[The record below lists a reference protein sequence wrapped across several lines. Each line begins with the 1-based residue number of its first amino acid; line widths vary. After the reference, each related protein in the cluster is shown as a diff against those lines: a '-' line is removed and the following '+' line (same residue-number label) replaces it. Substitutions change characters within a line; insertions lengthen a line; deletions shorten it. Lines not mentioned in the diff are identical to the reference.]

1 MTWWLHVRHAVRLFA
16 RHPGSTALL
25 LLTMAL
31 AIGAN
36 TAIFSVVDATL
47 FRPLPYP
54 EPERLFQVV
63 TRYSG
68 GGAFGMDTS
77 QNGATW
83 EAIRDNAR
91 TLDAA
96 VYSDW
101 VKGVN
106 FTTGSTTLFV
116 RQQRVS
122 ARFFHVLGVAP
133 LIGREF
139 TADEDRVGGPPA
151 VVLSYG
157 LWQRVLGGRADV
169 VGQRVTLKG
178 EPHTVVGVM
187 ARDFRTETDVDVWTA
202 LRPSREGE
210 GGGEN
215 YGVVARLAP
224 GASKA
229 AADLE
234 VAAIGAGVLQRP
246 RQGSGTTVALGLTSL
261 QDGETHD
268 LRQPLLMVWAAVGVV
283 LFIGCANVAG
293 LLLARAAARTR
304 EIATRMAIGGG
315 RRAIAA
321 QLLVESVLLTLA
333 GAALGIAVGAGLVE
347 WLARIA
353 DHDMLAIA
361 TPSLDLRVLSATLV
375 AAVVTG
381 GLAGLAPGIEASLV
395 DLRAALATGGGRG
408 MTGGSRHWSRRL
420 LVTAEIAMAVLL
432 LVSAGLLVRSIRY
445 LDGLSPGFD
454 GTNVVAASFSLD
466 DARYAS
472 ADKVARLFDEGTSR
486 LARVPGVEAVGAGLS
501 LPYERGLNL
510 GARRLDGPEAGDK
523 FLITNM
529 TYVTPDYLTA
539 LRVPILR
546 GRGFTSGDRGDST
559 PVMLVNEAFARQY
572 LSRQDPIG
580 SRLGLGSKTE
590 WTVVGVVGNV
600 QQISSFGNF
609 GPIAPIPAVY
619 VPVSQTTGPFL
630 AMVHTWFSPSW
641 VIRTALPPGSAM
653 PEIERAVAALDPQ
666 LPIASLRTLAD
677 LRQRSLAWQRFQ
689 AMLLT
694 ALSGLALVLAVTG
707 IYGLTAQSVHERR
720 RELGVRL
727 ALGASSGRVVSDAIG
742 PVLVMALIGVSAG
755 VLLALGA
762 SRLMEHY
769 LWGVTG
775 ADPVTYAAVAIGL
788 LAVATTAALV
798 PAMSITRLNPVETLR
813 DA

>member
-1 MTWWLHVRHAVRLFA
+1 MTWWLHVRHAVRLFS

-54 EPERLFQVV
+54 EPDRLLQVV

-68 GGAFGMDTS
+68 GGAFGMDNS
-77 QNGATW
+77 QNGTTW
-83 EAIRDNAR
+83 EAIRDNAK

-96 VYSDW
+96 VYTDW

-106 FTTGSTTLFV
+106 FTTGSSALFV

-122 ARFFHVLGVAP
+122 ARFFHVLGAAP
-133 LIGREF
+133 LLGREF
-139 TADEDRVGGPPA
+139 TADEDRTGGPPA
-151 VVLSYG
+151 AVLSYG
-157 LWQRVLGGRADV
+157 LWQKVLGGRADI

-187 ARDFRTETDVDVWTA
+187 PRDFRTETDVDVWTP
-202 LRPSREGE
+202 LRPSRAGEGE
-210 GGGEN
+210 GEN

-224 GASKA
+224 GMSRA
-229 AADLE
+229 AADRE
-234 VAAIGAGVLQRP
+234 VAAIGAGVLEHP
-246 RQGSGTTVALGLTSL
+246 RQGSGVTAQLGLTSL

-268 LRQPLLMVWAAVGVV
+268 LRQPLLLVWAAVGVV

-321 QLLVESVLLTLA
+321 QLLVESLLLTLV
-333 GAALGIAVGAGLVE
+333 GAILGVAVGAGLVE

-353 DHDMLAIA
+353 DHDMLAIG
-361 TPSLDLRVLSATLV
+361 TPSLDVRVLAATLV

-395 DLRAALATGGGRG
+395 DLRGALATGGGRG

-432 LVSAGLLVRSIRY
+432 LVSAGLLVRSISY

-472 ADKVARLFDEGTSR
+472 VEKVTRLFDEGAAR
-486 LARVPGVEAVGAGLS
+486 LSRVPGVEAVGAGLS

-510 GARRLDGPEAGDK
+510 GARRLDGPEAGDT

-529 TYVTPDYLTA
+529 AYVTPDYLTA
-539 LRVPILR
+539 LRVPVHR
-546 GRGFTSGDRGDST
+546 GRGFTAADRADT
-559 PVMLVNEAFARQY
+559 APVMVVNEAFARQY
-572 LSRQDPIG
+572 LSHQNPVG
-580 SRLGLGSKTE
+580 SRIGLGSRTE

-600 QQISSFGNF
+600 QQVSSFGNF
-609 GPIAPIPAVY
+609 GPVAPIPAVY
-619 VPVSQTTGPFL
+619 VPVSQTTAPFL

-641 VIRTALPPGSAM
+641 VIRTSLPGTAR
-653 PEIERAVAALDPQ
+653 PEIERAVADLDPQ
-666 LPIASLRTLAD
+666 LPIASFRTLAE

-707 IYGLTAQSVHERR
+707 IYGLTAQSVQERR

-727 ALGASSGRVVSDAIG
+727 ALGASSGRVISDAIV

-755 VLLALGA
+755 VVLAFAA
-762 SRLMEHY
+762 SRLMAHY
-769 LWGVTG
+769 LWGVTA
-775 ADPVTYAAVAIGL
+775 ADPVTYAAVSAGL
-788 LAVATTAALV
+788 LAVAATAALV

-813 DA
+813 DG